1 MQHRGQGNV
10 NISCNNNN
18 NNSINKLFLS
28 MENVKKISVFY
39 LLLSDILWNVNKIKI
54 ETRNLSFIS
63 KHCIVLLSIYVL
75 ILHNNNYYN
84 NCSNYIELFDPVL
97 NFRIRKCKYVH
108 TYICVYI
115 HTYIQLL
122 RGMYTSSNDVSKA
135 CCVTI
140 SLTNCMW
147 HSQRCMYVC
156 MHACMI
162 RLVSMLL
169 LLCLHRFT
177 ESG

>member
-10 NISCNNNN
+10 NTRCSNN
-18 NNSINKLFLS
+18 NNSINKLFFIDG
-28 MENVKKISVFY
+28 KCQKISVFY

-54 ETRNLSFIS
+54 ETRNLSFFS

-75 ILHNNNYYN
+75 ILHNNNNYYYYN

-115 HTYIQLL
+115 HTYNYWEVCI
-122 RGMYTSSNDVSKA
+122 RRRTTYRKRAA
-135 CCVTI
+135 CNY
-140 SLTNCMW
+140 LTD
-147 HSQRCMYVC
+147 
-156 MHACMI
+156 
-162 RLVSMLL
+162 
-169 LLCLHRFT
+169 
-177 ESG
+177 